1 MAKVSITINQR
12 DYEVN
17 CEPGEEERVGRLGG
31 YIDERAGELIQ
42 QLGKVGDLRLLMLT
56 NLMVAD
62 KLFDALAEVE
72 KLRASVAQAERAAER
87 AAEAE
92 DAQDDA
98 TLAPLVED
106 IAQRIEDIAA
116 HLESA

>member
-12 DYEVN
+12 DYDVN
-17 CEPGEEERVGRLGG
+17 CEPGEEERISRLGG
-31 YIDERAGELIQ
+31 YIDERAGELVK
-42 QLGKVGDLRLLMLT
+42 QLGNVGDLRLLMLT
-56 NLMVAD
+56 NLTIAD
-62 KLFDALAEVE
+62 KLFDANAEVE
-72 KLRASVAQAERAAER
+72 KLRAAVAQAERTAER
-87 AAEAE
+87 ANEAA
-92 DAQDDA
+92 DAGDDA